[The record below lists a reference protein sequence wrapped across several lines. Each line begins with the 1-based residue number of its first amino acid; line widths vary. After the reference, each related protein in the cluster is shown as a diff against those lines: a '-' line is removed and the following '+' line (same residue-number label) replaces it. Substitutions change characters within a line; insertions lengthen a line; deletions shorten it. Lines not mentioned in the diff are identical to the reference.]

1 MNHAAQL
8 LASFN
13 PRAVELQDDV
23 VLLNTGLACRGVLI
37 HHYHFHAALFL
48 KLELLGALGVHL
60 GHANAQKACRPAEH
74 LHLGEAR
81 RRRRLGRLR
90 RIGLRETTDRSRRQP
105 QHHN

>member
-48 KLELLGALGVHL
+48 
-60 GHANAQKACRPAEH
+60 
-74 LHLGEAR
+74 
-81 RRRRLGRLR
+81 
-90 RIGLRETTDRSRRQP
+90 
-105 QHHN
+105 